1 MGDMGS
7 ADHPDPRGSILGIV
21 WAGEPDVDPVMEFTA
36 PESLLDELKVRPTD
50 YFLRVRGFSMKDAGI
65 EEGDLVQV
73 RPLRPGDT
81 PPDGAIV
88 LAEVGLR
95 QVVGERS
102 GHITIK
108 RFFQNGATIRLQ
120 PANSCIESKNYE
132 LDDITVRGVIVNILR
147 QFSP

>member
-1 MGDMGS
+1 MRDMGPP
-7 ADHPDPRGSILGIV
+7 DHLRPRGSILGIV
-21 WAGEPDVDPVMEFTA
+21 WAGEPDVDPFMEFTA
-36 PESLLDELKVRPTD
+36 PESLLDELKVRPMD

-73 RPLRPGDT
+73 RPLRSGDS

-95 QVVGERS
+95 QALGESS
-102 GHITIK
+102 GRITIK
-108 RFFQNGATIRLQ
+108 RFFRDGTTIRLQ
-120 PANSCIESKNYE
+120 PANSRLRSQNYGV
-132 LDDITVRGVIVNILR
+132 DDIAVRGVIVNIVR